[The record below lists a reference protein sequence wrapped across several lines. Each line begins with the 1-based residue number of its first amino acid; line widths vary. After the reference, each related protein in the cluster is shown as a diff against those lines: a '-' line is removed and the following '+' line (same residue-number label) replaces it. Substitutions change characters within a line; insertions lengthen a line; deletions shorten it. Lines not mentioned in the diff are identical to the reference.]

1 MADSDSSTAGAHAT
15 AASDRRLFLRFAIPS
30 LLGVLA
36 FLTPM
41 FEDGKIT
48 IGLAIMSNALAAL
61 MEGWL
66 GPIAGIVLAG
76 SALLSIYAT
85 TTRARRAGCS
95 RPCSISARRSCWC
108 ASWARYS
115 LR

>member
-15 AASDRRLFLRFAIPS
+15 AVSDRRLFLRFAIPS

-48 IGLAIMSNALAAL
+48 IGLAILSNALAAL

-66 GPIAGIVLAG
+66 GPIAGIVLAA
-76 SALLSIYAT
+76 SALLSSVVKRS
-85 TTRARRAGCS
+85 TR
-95 RPCSISARRSCWC
+95 
-108 ASWARYS
+108 
-115 LR
+115 LRLFRWLLVSSP